1 MRTTWCHLGTGP
13 KDIIRWQGAR
23 QVLDHGRQRKAR
35 GAVALAMKV
44 NKGTRT

>member
-1 MRTTWCHLGTGP
+1 MRTTRRHLGTGP

-35 GAVALAMKV
+35 SAVALAMKV